1 MGHILKFRD
10 SHRESVPSG
19 AAESLDAALSRRTS
33 FSSLKAGNAPEF
45 LQVMVTVLAS
55 FRAEFEY
62 HLSDASA
69 VAMRLSERAFEHL
82 QRSIVADDE
91 FRRKW
96 AEAFEKNEPA
106 CERLGAIHLSLHGI
120 WAFKIDAKGEKTDLV
135 FNEPIRESSLIE
147 RAAEALVLTEWKRVH
162 SPKETEAMAAAAR
175 QQAARYRVG
184 ALAGVELKNYGFIVL
199 VSKEHLTPPEDHLE
213 DGVTYRHINI
223 AVNPKSPSKS

>member
-1 MGHILKFRD
+1 MPPLSQCVYPNEPLSIY
-10 SHRESVPSG
+10 SG
-19 AAESLDAALSRRTS
+19 A
-33 FSSLKAGNAPEF
+33 
-45 LQVMVTVLAS
+45 
-55 FRAEFEY
+55 
-62 HLSDASA
+62 
-69 VAMRLSERAFEHL
+69 
-82 QRSIVADDE
+82 VADDE
-91 FRRKW
+91 FRRK
-96 AEAFEKNEPA
+96 
-106 CERLGAIHLSLHGI
+106 

-175 QQAARYRVG
+175 QQAARNRVG

-213 DGVTYRHINI
+213 DWVTYRHINI